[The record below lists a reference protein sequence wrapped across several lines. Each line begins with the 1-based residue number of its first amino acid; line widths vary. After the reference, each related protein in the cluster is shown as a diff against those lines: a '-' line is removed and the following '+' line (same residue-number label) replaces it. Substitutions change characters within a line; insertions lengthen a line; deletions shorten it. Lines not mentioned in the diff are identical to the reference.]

1 MEKLDWAG
9 IDVGSRE
16 LAVTLSREG
25 KLSRRSFPNT
35 ASGHEGICRFVV
47 RSGRLT
53 RVCIEATGAYGLDL
67 ALVLSRCEGIEVM
80 VANPRSVHRFAEALA
95 ERNKTDRIDADV
107 LEQFAQRMPFT
118 AWTPPSSSAL
128 RLRAISRRL
137 SSLTATCTAEK
148 NQLHAASLSKEAPE
162 LIRRDIRLTIRR
174 LEGSIKKLRL
184 EALAT
189 IKADAAL
196 HSRYQLALTASGIGS
211 VSAIQILGELA
222 WLPDDMDARQWVA
235 HAGLDPRHH
244 TSGTSVAKKPRIS
257 KSGNRHLRTGLF
269 MPAMAARRHDPAL
282 RAFADHLVARGK
294 SPMQALVAVM
304 RKLLV
309 ALHAMFRKQEPFL
322 SEKLFPL
329 PSNSQP

>member
-9 IDVGSRE
+9 IDVGSQE

-35 ASGHEGICRFVV
+35 PSGHEGICRLLV

-67 ALVLSRCEGIEVM
+67 ALVLSRCEGVEVM
-80 VANPRSVHRFAEALA
+80 VANPRSVRRFAEALA

-107 LEQFAQRMPFT
+107 LEQFARRMPFT
-118 AWTPPSSSAL
+118 AWVAPSLAAL

-137 SSLTATCTAEK
+137 SALTATCTAEK
-148 NQLHAASLSKEAPE
+148 NQLHAASLSQETPE
-162 LIRRDIRLTIRR
+162 LIRKDIRRTIRS
-174 LEGSIKKLRL
+174 LEESIKKLRQ

-189 IKADAAL
+189 IQGDTTL
-196 HSRYQLALTASGIGS
+196 STRYKLALTASGIGS

-222 WLPDDMDARQWVA
+222 WLPQDMDARQWVA

-244 TSGTSVAKKPRIS
+244 ISGTSVAKKPRIS
-257 KSGNRHLRTGLF
+257 KAGNQHLRTGLF

-282 RAFADHLVARGK
+282 KAFADHLVSRGK
-294 SPMQALVAVM
+294 TPMQALVAVM

-309 ALHAMFRKQEPFL
+309 ALHAMFRRQEPFI
-322 SEKLFPL
+322 SEKLFPI
-329 PSNSQP
+329 PSNSHP